1 MEDIGLADCQDLTNI
16 LITCYVWLT
25 NLASCRHGRKEIF
38 KHQVIRLVAATF
50 EMISWINKH
59 DPGLE
64 LAALESVGE
73 FLFDLLFKFSKYKE
87 RKTELETSGIFNLTV
102 DNYLRSSKPSLYY

>member
-1 MEDIGLADCQDLTNI
+1 VEDIGLADCQDLTNI

-87 RKTELETSGIFNLTV
+87 RKTELETSGIFNLMV